1 MPRLRLLPLLLL
13 IPQSA
18 EAQAAGGRV
27 VIEADRIF
35 DGRGGVLSPTR
46 IVVDGGRISRLDPA
60 ATGVTYDLRGLTVLP
75 GWIDT
80 HVHIGSHFG
89 RDGRLATETENPVDQ
104 GLGAAANAWRTLMG
118 GFTTVQSVG
127 EASDLALREAIKAG
141 VPGPRLLTSLEPIF
155 GRGDSTGTP
164 EQLRA
169 MVQERARQGADLIKI
184 FSSKSMRVGAGPTL
198 SREQLAILCGEA
210 QRLGLRS
217 MVHAYRSQIREA
229 ALAGCTQVEHATYG
243 TADEVAA
250 VAKAGVYF
258 SPQLGL
264 VTQNYLENKARYLG
278 IGNYTEEG
286 FAIMARDLPL
296 DSVICRHA
304 MATPGIKMVFST
316 DATAGAHG
324 RNAEEFFGRVATCG
338 QPVMDALVSAESLAA
353 ESVGMGTEIGTLAP
367 GYQADLIALDGDPR
381 QDLTAVRRV
390 VFVMKGGVVYKWTG
404 RPAPVTARRTR

>member
-1 MPRLRLLPLLLL
+1 MRILRLSSLLSM
-13 IPQSA
+13 IPA
-18 EAQAAGGRV
+18 LVAGAQPPATV

-35 DGRGGVLSPTR
+35 DGRGGVIGPTR
-46 IVVDGGRISRLDPA
+46 IVIANGRISRLDAKVAEP
-60 ATGVTYDLRGLTVLP
+60 VTYDLRGLTVMP

-89 RDGRLATETENPVDQ
+89 ADGRLATEKEPPAEAA
-104 GLGAAANAWRTLMG
+104 LGAADNAWRTLMG
-118 GFTTVQSVG
+118 GFTTIQSVG
-127 EASDLALREAIKAG
+127 EAADLPLREAIKRG
-141 VPGPRLLTSLEPIF
+141 LPGPRLLTSLEPIF
-155 GRGDSTGTP
+155 GRGDSTGP
-164 EQLRA
+164 PDQLRA
-169 MVQERARQGADLIKI
+169 MVQERAKQGADLVKI
-184 FSSKSMRVGAGPTL
+184 FASKSMRVGACPTL
-198 SREQLAILCGEA
+198 TRDQLAILCGEA
-210 QRLGLRS
+210 KRLGLRS
-217 MVHAYRSQIREA
+217 MVHAYRSQIKEA

-243 TADEVAA
+243 SAEDVAA

-296 DSVICRHA
+296 DSVICRLA
-304 MATPGIKMVFST
+304 MAAPGTKMVFST

-324 RNAEEFFGRVATCG
+324 RNAEEFFGRVVACG
-338 QPVMDALVSAESLAA
+338 QPVMGALVSANALAA
-353 ESVGMGTEIGTLAP
+353 ESLGMGSDIGSIAP

-390 VFVMKGGVVYKWTG
+390 VFVMKGGVVYKWAG
-404 RPAPVTARRTR
+404 RLTRN